1 MKINQKFLESILE
14 PLKQTSASASKA
26 IMEVYNSESYDTEIK
41 ADGSPVTEADNRAN
55 DIIIRSLKEI
65 TPDIPIISEET
76 FNSEDQ
82 NPEGPYWLVD
92 PLDGTK
98 GFINKDGNFTV
109 NIALIDNAMP
119 IFGII
124 EAPASGKIWSGSF
137 FQRPLRRFRFGA
149 LFFFIGPLALFV
161 SIIFG
166 PISMLIFLIL
176 FLITPWFIQHKSYG
190 PHSVTKEM
198 IDGKLVYKDGP
209 LRLVMSKNHQTEIDR
224 KFLDF
229 LTSKDIAYTLVEK
242 GSSLKLCAL
251 ADNEADI
258 YPRFG
263 PTSEW
268 DIAAGHAILIK
279 NGGRVCQMTSGE
291 HLAYTKEESI
301 LNPAFVGFR
310 NTYLKDRYLGLI
322 SEFYKKLV

>member
-1 MKINQKFLESILE
+1 MKINQRFINSILK
-14 PLKQTSASASKA
+14 PLENTVAEASVA
-26 IMEVYNSESYDTEIK
+26 IMEVYNSESYNTEIK

-76 FNSEDQ
+76 FHSENQ
-82 NPEGPYWLVD
+82 NPKGPYWLVD

-109 NIALIDNAMP
+109 NIALIDNTMP

-124 EAPASGKIWSGSF
+124 EAPATGKIWSGSF

-149 LFFFIGPLALFV
+149 IFFFIGPLALFV
-161 SIIFG
+161 SNIFG
-166 PISMLIFLIL
+166 PTSALIFLML
-176 FLITPWFIQHKSYG
+176 FLIIPWFIQHKSYG
-190 PHSVTKEM
+190 PHSVIKEM

-229 LTSKDIAYTLVEK
+229 LSSKDIAYDLVEK

-268 DIAAGHAILIK
+268 DIAAGHACLIK
-279 NGGRVCQMTSGE
+279 QGGRVCQMSSGE
-291 HLAYTKEESI
+291 PLAYTKEESI
-301 LNPAFVGFR
+301 LNPAFVCFR
-310 NTYLKDRYLGLI
+310 NTYLKDKYLGLI

>member
-109 NIALIDNAMP
+109 NIALINNAMP

>member
-14 PLKQTSASASKA
+14 PLKQTTASASEA

-76 FNSEDQ
+76 FHSEDQ

-109 NIALIDNAMP
+109 NIALINNAMP

-310 NTYLKDRYLGLI
+310 NTYLKDRYFGLI

>member
-14 PLKQTSASASKA
+14 PLKQTTASASEA

-76 FNSEDQ
+76 FHSEDQ

-124 EAPASGKIWSGSF
+124 EAPATGKIWSGSF
-137 FQRPLRRFRFGA
+137 FQRPVRRFRFGA
-149 LFFFIGPLALFV
+149 LFFFIGPFAF
-161 SIIFG
+161 I
-166 PISMLIFLIL
+166 
-176 FLITPWFIQHKSYG
+176 PWYIQHKSYG

-268 DIAAGHAILIK
+268 DIAAGHACLIK
-279 NGGRVCQMTSGE
+279 QGGRVCQMSSGE

>member
-198 IDGKLVYKDGP
+198 IGGKLVYKDGP

-279 NGGRVCQMTSGE
+279 KGGRVCQMTSGE

>member
-14 PLKQTSASASKA
+14 PLKQTTASASEA

-109 NIALIDNAMP
+109 NIALINNAMP